1 MKKRMLLMSS
11 LTLLSC
17 LTVPIESIISH
28 STTSVHAQE
37 STTIEEIYQV
47 MTQQGPI
54 RDEQFNMIP
63 AEDWLRY
70 ASQAGRTMYM
80 DNIFYQAYR
89 EHAVVFTSAMLRAF
103 NIMDKKFSIE
113 ADKFNEF
120 INNEFNALEVLM
132 KERLDDGNGSHLNK
146 ELAQRIGL
154 FKENIATEGVSELTR
169 EEAIARVKKSD
180 EAEAMKIT
188 VLKLSSIPAGKL
200 NQLTDDDFFEAA
212 VVHAMKN
219 PLGGDYGTQL
229 AVFKSLH
236 PELYTNTEKLN
247 ESLKPR
253 TREEAIEYVT
263 KYGTAE
269 TMKDNVLKLSSISA
283 DKLSQLTD
291 DDFFEAAVVHAMKL
305 QTGGDYGTQLA
316 VFKSLHPELYTDME
330 ELNESPAPRTREAAI
345 EKVKA
350 TGLDKRIPSFLSAV
364 FQQAIIDKIPESAFY
379 EVAIQFFMTH
389 TTYDDFYTVVSFF
402 TNLYPEY
409 FTGDNHP
416 DDTIRQTRLEKIQK
430 NQEKLTAHQTSTDK
444 NYLTLKDNQTFNFDE
459 GEFKITNTYLLVPG
473 EAGNQSDNYLLGIHY
488 QFTNQSKEDVVAP
501 QMILANHSNA
511 LQFKN
516 DNLTTLEPGTYR
528 VQSEQSDT
536 ESMTVF
542 DDIAIAKPQE
552 TIEGTLYYKVPN
564 AQNDLV
570 WSVIQHDKVNAYR
583 FKVADLQKLPYQSA
597 SYTSNAGNQLGYLFD
612 FERLYLVF
620 SKDTDTS
627 TWDNKDGVNTNLD
640 INSLSKEAN
649 NHYNHLVQQLGKDI
663 KLVALENVHYT
674 LDNETIKVTL
684 GENKESVLQLMTD
697 SKWDSF
703 TDNAENTYQ
712 LLSIH

>member
-28 STTSVHAQE
+28 STTSVHAQD

-180 EAEAMKIT
+180 EAEAMKINI
-188 VLKLSSIPAGKL
+188 LKLSSIPADKL

-236 PELYTNTEKLN
+236 PELYINTEELN

-253 TREEAIEYVT
+253 TREEAIE
-263 KYGTAE
+263 
-269 TMKDNVLKLSSISA
+269 
-283 DKLSQLTD
+283 
-291 DDFFEAAVVHAMKL
+291 
-305 QTGGDYGTQLA
+305 
-316 VFKSLHPELYTDME
+316 
-330 ELNESPAPRTREAAI
+330 
-345 EKVKA
+345 KVKA
-350 TGLDKRIPSFLSAV
+350 TGLDKKIPGFLSMGY
-364 FQQAIIDKIPESAFY
+364 QQSIIDKIPENVFY
-379 EVAIQFFMTH
+379 EAAIQYYMTF
-389 TTYDDFYTVVSFF
+389 TTYTDFQTVVSFF
-402 TNLYPEY
+402 MNWYPEY
-409 FTGDNHP
+409 FTEDNQP
-416 DDTIRQTRLEKIQK
+416 DDTTRQARLEKIQK
-430 NQEKLTAHQTSTDK
+430 NKEKLTAHQTSTDK
-444 NYLTLKDNQTFNFDE
+444 NYL
-459 GEFKITNTYLLVPG
+459 
-473 EAGNQSDNYLLGIHY
+473 
-488 QFTNQSKEDVVAP
+488 
-501 QMILANHSNA
+501 
-511 LQFKN
+511 
-516 DNLTTLEPGTYR
+516 
-528 VQSEQSDT
+528 
-536 ESMTVF
+536 
-542 DDIAIAKPQE
+542 
-552 TIEGTLYYKVPN
+552 
-564 AQNDLV
+564 
-570 WSVIQHDKVNAYR
+570 
-583 FKVADLQKLPYQSA
+583 
-597 SYTSNAGNQLGYLFD
+597 
-612 FERLYLVF
+612 
-620 SKDTDTS
+620 
-627 TWDNKDGVNTNLD
+627 
-640 INSLSKEAN
+640 
-649 NHYNHLVQQLGKDI
+649 
-663 KLVALENVHYT
+663 
-674 LDNETIKVTL
+674 
-684 GENKESVLQLMTD
+684 
-697 SKWDSF
+697 
-703 TDNAENTYQ
+703 
-712 LLSIH
+712 